1 MFGKNLEILI
11 HNRKA
16 NKTAFCKYLEISRTT
31 LQDYLNETTYMTSD
45 KIVKTAVYFGVTVAS
60 LFGEEDDNYALI
72 KEMIVN
78 QQKQINEISAQ
89 FKDIIEQ
96 QGNNKPNNKPNNI

>member
-78 QQKQINEISAQ
+78 QQKQINEIAAQ

-96 QGNNKPNNKPNNI
+96 QTNKNEQ